1 MTSPNLKLLSVQE
14 VATHSNPGDCWLVIE
29 GKVWNLTEFAPEHPG
44 GAEGEL
50 LASDFI
56 SIFGYG

>member
-1 MTSPNLKLLSVQE
+1 MTSPNLKLLSAQE

-29 GKVWNLTEFAPEHPG
+29 GQVWNLTEFAPEHPG

-50 LASDFI
+50 LAFDFI
-56 SIFGYG
+56 SISAYG